1 MDPDIMLTIAL
12 VGEAVL
18 VAIVGLAIIHGQ
30 RHSGAGEMG
39 PAPDGS
45 PEAEAERSPGTNTYV
60 SAVFEKG
67 ARGEHV

>member
-1 MDPDIMLTIAL
+1 MDPDVLLTIAL
-12 VGEAVL
+12 VSEAVL
-18 VAIVGLAIIHGQ
+18 VLIVGLAIIHGQ

-39 PAPDGS
+39 PPPDGAL
-45 PEAEAERSPGTNTYV
+45 ETGEELSPGTNTYV